1 MAARTAIVTDSTC
14 NLPPDLAR
22 ERGIHVVPLYVV
34 WGDESLR
41 DGIDIHEQEFYARL
55 RASKDIP
62 KTSQATPQDF
72 VLAFEQA
79 RAAANADE
87 VVCTVV
93 SSALSGTYASAIL
106 AQDMVD
112 FPVQV
117 VDTRQ
122 VSWALGHVTLAAAD
136 ARDNGASAG
145 EIAAAARDAA
155 ARQQL
160 VFTIDSLEHLKR
172 GGRISSGKLFVGSA
186 LNIKPVLV
194 VREGVIEAVENVRT
208 RKRALQQLPKVAADV
223 LDGRQVKRLSVLHA
237 DAEAE
242 GRAVLEQAQQQ
253 FQPEEIM
260 FAYATTVLGVHAGP
274 GAVGLVVEWSA

>member
-34 WGDESLR
+34 WEGESLR
-41 DGIDIHEQEFYARL
+41 DGIDIREQEFYARL

-72 VLAFEQA
+72 VAAFEQA
-79 RAAANADE
+79 RVAANADE
-87 VVCTVV
+87 VVCPVI

-106 AQDMVD
+106 ARDMVD

-117 VDTRQ
+117 IDTRQ
-122 VSWALGHVTLAAAD
+122 VSWSLGHVILAAAD
-136 ARDNGASAG
+136 ARDSGASSD
-145 EIAAAARDAA
+145 EIAAAARGAA

-160 VFTIDSLEHLKR
+160 VFTIDSLEHLRR

-208 RKRALQQLPKVAADV
+208 RKRALQQLPKVAAGV

-242 GRAVLEQAQQQ
+242 GRVVLEQAQQQ
-253 FQPEEIM
+253 FQPETVM

-274 GAVGLVVEWSA
+274 GAVGLVVEWNA

>member
-87 VVCTVV
+87 VVCAVV

-117 VDTRQ
+117 IDTRQ

-136 ARDNGASAG
+136 ARDNGASAD

>member
-87 VVCTVV
+87 VVCAVV

-117 VDTRQ
+117 IDTRQ

-136 ARDNGASAG
+136 ARDNGASAD

-160 VFTIDSLEHLKR
+160 VFTIDSLEHLRR

>member
-117 VDTRQ
+117 IDTRQ

>member
-14 NLPPDLAR
+14 NLPPDLAHA
-22 ERGIHVVPLYVV
+22 RGIHVVPLYVV
-34 WGDESLR
+34 WGDDSLR
-41 DGIDIHEQEFYARL
+41 DGIDIHEREFYARL
-55 RASKDIP
+55 RASNEIP

-72 VLAFEQA
+72 VAAFEQA

-87 VVCTVV
+87 VVCVV
-93 SSALSGTYASAIL
+93 ISSALSGTYASAIL
-106 AQDMVD
+106 AQGMVN
-112 FPVQV
+112 FPVHV
-117 VDTRQ
+117 IDTRQ
-122 VSWALGHVTLAAAD
+122 VSWALGHAVLAAAD
-136 ARDNGASAG
+136 ARDSGAAPD
-145 EIAAAARDAA
+145 EIAVAARDAA

-194 VREGVIEAVENVRT
+194 VRDGVIEAVENVRT
-208 RKRALQQLPKVAADV
+208 RKRALQQLPNVAADA
-223 LDGRQVKRLSVLHA
+223 LAGRHVKRLSVLHA

-242 GRAVLEQAQQQ
+242 GRAVLEQARAQ
-253 FQPEEIM
+253 FQPDEMM

-274 GAVGLVVEWSA
+274 GAVGLVVEWGA

>member
-106 AQDMVD
+106 AQDMGD

>member
-87 VVCTVV
+87 VVCAVV

-117 VDTRQ
+117 IDTRQ

-136 ARDNGASAG
+136 ARDNGASAD
-145 EIAAAARDAA
+145 EIAATARDAA

>member
-87 VVCTVV
+87 VVCAVV

-117 VDTRQ
+117 IDTRQ

-136 ARDNGASAG
+136 ARDNGASAD

-208 RKRALQQLPKVAADV
+208 RKRALQQLPRVAADV

>member
-87 VVCTVV
+87 VVCAVV

-136 ARDNGASAG
+136 ARDNGASAD

>member
-87 VVCTVV
+87 VVCAVV

>member
-87 VVCTVV
+87 VVCAVV

-117 VDTRQ
+117 IDTRQ